1 MKFSCWFSG
10 LLLCLNF
17 PLPAEEKNIIPA
29 SSKLLPAEDLYSQV
43 CAVCHGKSGEGSQV
57 LKAPS
62 IAGLPDWYTLLQIKK
77 FRADQRGT
85 NADDRPGL
93 IMHNL
98 AQALDNNQFQGV
110 AKLVALMPMHPT
122 RNTMGGDEKRG
133 KEVFTEV
140 CAKCHRFN
148 GKGEKTFGSAPLI
161 GLQDWYI
168 RAQLHKFREGIRGG
182 SASDEKGF
190 KMHEMA
196 RYLSNENA
204 SDVTAHIA
212 TLAKKYAN
220 TKSRRDREFDA
231 LNKEKKQKTIN
242 KNALPE
248 ELR

>member
-1 MKFSCWFSG
+1 MKFSCLFCS
-10 LLLCLNF
+10 LLLCLNI
-17 PLPAEEKNIIPA
+17 PSQAEEKTV
-29 SSKLLPAEDLYSQV
+29 LPAVSESISPEELYSQV

-62 IAGLPDWYTLLQIKK
+62 IAGLPDWYTLLQIEK
-77 FRADQRGT
+77 FRADLRGT
-85 NADDRPGL
+85 NAVDRPGQ

-98 AQALDNNQFQGV
+98 ALALDNKQFYGV
-110 AKLVALMPMHPT
+110 AKLIALMPMHPT
-122 RNTMGGDEKRG
+122 QNTMGGDERRG

-196 RYLSNENA
+196 RYLSTENA

-212 TLAKKYAN
+212 ALAKKYAN

-231 LNKEKKQKTIN
+231 LNKEKKQKTID
-242 KNALPE
+242 KNALPK